1 MTRVARSC
9 ARAPSDVSRTIA
21 LSIFTSLTWGGFWL
35 IGRPMAMWLVMIAG
49 SVVLAG
55 LLYRIRSSRPALSR
69 ILILGRGPLASKL
82 IEELRSASGF
92 NHVTVGIVDD
102 QPPREGLEAE
112 TPWLGPL
119 DRLTEIVEA
128 TRANHIVVAL
138 SDRRGR
144 LPLKPLLTSRVRG
157 VVVEEVLDLCERLTG
172 KVAIE
177 ALTPGPLIQSKGF
190 RNSGAPERVARAA
203 SVVIAAAGLVFLSP
217 VLALIAAVIKLD
229 SKGPVMFVQARTG
242 RDGRPFNLLKFRTMH
257 PCQERASEWV
267 QDNSDRITRVGGALR
282 RFRLDELPQL
292 VNVLRGEM
300 NLVGPRPHP
309 VCNEEIFERHIAYY
323 SLRST
328 VHPGVTGWAQVRYGY
343 ANNIEEETEK
353 MRYDLYYI
361 KNRSLRLD
369 ARILLE
375 TVAIILLGHGASQ
388 VRSRVPDRPV
398 ETTMPADPQPLPPVP
413 AKLDLLSRES

>member
-1 MTRVARSC
+1 
-9 ARAPSDVSRTIA
+9 VSRTIG
-21 LSIFTSLTWGGFWL
+21 LSVFTGLAWGGSWP
-35 IGRPMAMWLVMIAG
+35 IGRQLAMWLVVIAG
-49 SVVLAG
+49 AVVLAG
-55 LLYRIRSSRPALSR
+55 LLYRIRRRRPTLSR

-92 NHVTVGIVDD
+92 HHVIVGIVDD
-102 QPPREGLEAE
+102 EPHREGLHAEA
-112 TPWLGPL
+112 PWLGPL

-128 TRANHIVVAL
+128 ARANHIVVAL
-138 SDRRGR
+138 SDRRGH
-144 LPLKPLLTSRVRG
+144 LPLKPLLTSRVHG
-157 VVVEEVLDLCERLTG
+157 VVVEEALDLCERLTS

-177 ALTPGPLIQSKGF
+177 ALTPGPLIHSKGF
-190 RNSGAPERVARAA
+190 RNSGAPEKVARAV
-203 SVVIAAAGLVFLSP
+203 SVVIAATGLVCLSP
-217 VLALIAAVIKLD
+217 VLALIAAAVKLD

-242 RDGRPFNLLKFRTMH
+242 RNGRPFNLLKFRTMH
-257 PCQERASEWV
+257 PCDERPSEWV

-369 ARILLE
+369 ARILVE
-375 TVAIILLGHGASQ
+375 TVGIILLGHGASQ
-388 VRSRVPDRPV
+388 VRSRVADPPV
-398 ETTMPADPQPLPPVP
+398 ETTPADSQPLPPVP
-413 AKLDLLSRES
+413 AKLDLLSR

>member
-1 MTRVARSC
+1 
-9 ARAPSDVSRTIA
+9 
-21 LSIFTSLTWGGFWL
+21 
-35 IGRPMAMWLVMIAG
+35 MWLLMIAG

-55 LLYRIRSSRPALSR
+55 LLFRMRGSRPAVSR

-82 IEELRSASGF
+82 IEELRAASGF

-102 QPPREGLEAE
+102 EPHREGLQAE
-112 TPWLGPL
+112 PPWLGPL
-119 DRLTEIVEA
+119 DRLTEIVETA
-128 TRANHIVVAL
+128 RANHIVVAL

-157 VVVEEVLDLCERLTG
+157 VVVEEALDLCERLTG
-172 KVAIE
+172 KMAIE
-177 ALTPGPLIQSKGF
+177 ALTPGPLILSKGF
-190 RNSGAPERVARAA
+190 KNSGAPETVARAA
-203 SVVIAAAGLVFLSP
+203 SVAIAAAGLVFLSP
-217 VLALIAAVIKLD
+217 LLALIAAAIKLD
-229 SKGPVMFVQARTG
+229 SKGPVMFVQARSG

-257 PCQERASEWV
+257 PCEQRASEWV

-323 SLRST
+323 NLRST

-361 KNRSLRLD
+361 KNRTLRLD

-375 TVAIILLGHGASQ
+375 TVGIILLGHGASQ
-388 VRSRVPDRPV
+388 VRSRVADRPV
-398 ETTMPADPQPLPPVP
+398 DATMQADPPPLPTVP

>member
-1 MTRVARSC
+1 MT
-9 ARAPSDVSRTIA
+9 SDVSRTIG
-21 LSIFTSLTWGGFWL
+21 LSIFTSLTSGGSWP
-35 IGRPMAMWLVMIAG
+35 IGRQTAMWLLMMAG
-49 SVVLAG
+49 SVVMAG
-55 LLYRIRSSRPALSR
+55 LLYRMRSSRPALSR

-82 IEELRSASGF
+82 IDELRSASGF
-92 NHVTVGIVDD
+92 NHVIVGIVDD
-102 QPPREGLEAE
+102 QPHREGLQAE

-128 TRANHIVVAL
+128 ARANHIVVAL
-138 SDRRGR
+138 ADRRGR

-157 VVVEEVLDLCERLTG
+157 VVVEEALDLCERLTG
-172 KVAIE
+172 KIAIE
-177 ALTPGPLIQSKGF
+177 ALTPGPLILSKGF
-190 RNSGAPERVARAA
+190 QNSGAPERIARAA

-217 VLALIAAVIKLD
+217 VLALIAAAIKLD

-257 PCQERASEWV
+257 PCEERASEWV
-267 QDNSDRITRVGGALR
+267 QDNSDRITRVGAALR

-323 SLRST
+323 SLRSA

-375 TVAIILLGHGASQ
+375 TVGIILLGQGASQ
-388 VRSRVPDRPV
+388 VRSREPDRPV
-398 ETTMPADPQPLPPVP
+398 ETPMPADPEPLPPVP
-413 AKLDLLSRES
+413 DLLSR

>member
-1 MTRVARSC
+1 M
-9 ARAPSDVSRTIA
+9 IG
-21 LSIFTSLTWGGFWL
+21 LSIFTGVTWGGSWP
-35 IGRPMAMWLVMIAG
+35 IGRQMAVWLLMLAG
-49 SVVLAG
+49 TVVVAG
-55 LLYRIRSSRPALSR
+55 LLYRMRTSRPAVSR
-69 ILILGRGPLASKL
+69 ILILGGGPLASKL

-102 QPPREGLEAE
+102 RPPGDDLQAE

-128 TRANHIVVAL
+128 ARANHIVVAL
-138 SDRRGR
+138 FDRRGR

-157 VVVEEVLDLCERLTG
+157 VVVEDVLDLCERLTG
-172 KVAIE
+172 KMAIE
-177 ALTPGPLIQSKGF
+177 ALTPGPLILSKGF
-190 RNSGAPERVARAA
+190 TNSGAPESVARAV

-217 VLALIAAVIKLD
+217 VLALIAAAIKLD
-229 SKGPVMFVQARTG
+229 SKGPVMFVQARSG

-257 PCQERASEWV
+257 PCEERPSEWV

-309 VCNEEIFERHIAYY
+309 VCNEEIFEQRIAYY

-375 TVAIILLGHGASQ
+375 TVGIILLGHGASQ
-388 VRSRVPDRPV
+388 VLSRVSDPPV
-398 ETTMPADPQPLPPVP
+398 ETTMPADPEPMPPVP
-413 AKLDLLSRES
+413 AKLDLLSR

>member
-1 MTRVARSC
+1 
-9 ARAPSDVSRTIA
+9 VSRTIA
-21 LSIFTSLTWGGFWL
+21 LSMFTSVTWGGSWL
-35 IGRPMAMWLVMIAG
+35 IGRQTAMWLLMIAG
-49 SVVLAG
+49 TAVLAG
-55 LLYRIRSSRPALSR
+55 LLYRVRSSRPAVSR

-92 NHVTVGIVDD
+92 NHVIVGIVDD
-102 QPPREGLEAE
+102 QPDCDGLQTEA
-112 TPWLGPL
+112 PWLGPL
-119 DRLTEIVEA
+119 ARLTEIVEGA
-128 TRANHIVVAL
+128 GANHIVVAL

-157 VVVEEVLDLCERLTG
+157 VAVEHALDLCERLTG
-172 KVAIE
+172 KIAIE
-177 ALTPGPLIQSKGF
+177 ALTPGPLILSKGF
-190 RNSGAPERVARAA
+190 QNSGAPERVARAA

-217 VLALIAAVIKLD
+217 VLALIAAAIKFD

-257 PCQERASEWV
+257 PCEERASEWV

-375 TVAIILLGHGASQ
+375 TVGIILLGHGASQ
-388 VRSRVPDRPV
+388 VRTRVADRPV
-398 ETTMPADPQPLPPVP
+398 ETTVPEDPQPLPPVP

>member
-1 MTRVARSC
+1 
-9 ARAPSDVSRTIA
+9 
-21 LSIFTSLTWGGFWL
+21 
-35 IGRPMAMWLVMIAG
+35 MWLVIIAG
-49 SVVLAG
+49 AVLLAG

-69 ILILGRGPLASKL
+69 ILILGRGPLAAKL

-92 NHVTVGIVDD
+92 NHIIVGIVDD
-102 QPPREGLEAE
+102 QPHREGHHAE

-128 TRANHIVVAL
+128 ARANHIVVAL
-138 SDRRGR
+138 SDRRGH

-157 VVVEEVLDLCERLTG
+157 VVVEEALDLCERLTS

-177 ALTPGPLIQSKGF
+177 ALTPGPLIHSKGF
-190 RNSGAPERVARAA
+190 RNSGAPEQVARGV
-203 SVVIAAAGLVFLSP
+203 SVVIAATGLVFLSP
-217 VLALIAAVIKLD
+217 ALALIAAAIKFD

-257 PCQERASEWV
+257 PCEERPSEWV

-369 ARILLE
+369 ARILVE
-375 TVAIILLGHGASQ
+375 TVGIILLGHGASQ
-388 VRSRVPDRPV
+388 VRSRVPDPPV
-398 ETTMPADPQPLPPVP
+398 ETTPADSQPLPPVP
-413 AKLDLLSRES
+413 AELDLLSRES

>member
-1 MTRVARSC
+1 M
-9 ARAPSDVSRTIA
+9 
-21 LSIFTSLTWGGFWL
+21 FTSLPWAGSWP
-35 IGRPMAMWLVMIAG
+35 IGRQFAMWLLMIAG
-49 SVVLAG
+49 SVVVAG
-55 LLYRIRSSRPALSR
+55 LLYRMRSSRPAVAR
-69 ILILGRGPLASKL
+69 ILILGGGPLASKL
-82 IEELRSASGF
+82 VEELKSSSGF

-102 QPPREGLEAE
+102 QPPGEDLQAE

-119 DRLTEIVEA
+119 DRLTEIIEA
-128 TRANHIVVAL
+128 ARANHIVVAL
-138 SDRRGR
+138 FDRRGR
-144 LPLKPLLTSRVRG
+144 LPLQPLLTSRVRG
-157 VVVEEVLDLCERLTG
+157 VVVEDVLDLCERLTG
-172 KVAIE
+172 KMAIE
-177 ALTPGPLIQSKGF
+177 ALTPGPLILSKGF
-190 RNSGAPERVARAA
+190 TNSGAPERVARAA

-217 VLALIAAVIKLD
+217 VLALIAAAIKLD
-229 SKGPVMFVQARTG
+229 SKGPVMFVQARSG

-257 PCQERASEWV
+257 PCEERASEWV

-309 VCNEEIFERHIAYY
+309 VCNEEIFEQHIAYY
-323 SLRST
+323 SLRSM

-375 TVAIILLGHGASQ
+375 TVGIVLLGHGASQ
-388 VRSRVPDRPV
+388 VRSRASDRPA
-398 ETTMPADPQPLPPVP
+398 ETTMPADPESLPPGP
-413 AKLDLLSRES
+413 ANLDLLSR

>member
-1 MTRVARSC
+1 M
-9 ARAPSDVSRTIA
+9 
-21 LSIFTSLTWGGFWL
+21 FTSLPWAGSWP
-35 IGRPMAMWLVMIAG
+35 IGRQFAMWLLMIAG
-49 SVVLAG
+49 SVVVAG
-55 LLYRIRSSRPALSR
+55 LLYRMRSSRPAVSR
-69 ILILGRGPLASKL
+69 ILILGGGPLASKL
-82 IEELRSASGF
+82 VEELRSCQRIQPRHRRDRRRPASWRRS
-92 NHVTVGIVDD
+92 
-102 QPPREGLEAE
+102 QAE

-119 DRLTEIVEA
+119 DQLTEIIEA
-128 TRANHIVVAL
+128 VRANHIVVAL
-138 SDRRGR
+138 FDRRGR
-144 LPLKPLLTSRVRG
+144 LPLQPLLTSRVRG
-157 VVVEEVLDLCERLTG
+157 VVVEDALDLCERLTG
-172 KVAIE
+172 KMAIE
-177 ALTPGPLIQSKGF
+177 ALTPGPLILSKGF
-190 RNSGAPERVARAA
+190 TNSGAPERVARAA

-217 VLALIAAVIKLD
+217 VLALIAAAIKLD
-229 SKGPVMFVQARTG
+229 SKGPVMFVQARSG

-257 PCQERASEWV
+257 PCEERASEWV

-309 VCNEEIFERHIAYY
+309 VCNEEIFEQHIAYY

-375 TVAIILLGHGASQ
+375 TVGIVLLGHGASQ
-388 VRSRVPDRPV
+388 VRSRASDRPV
-398 ETTMPADPQPLPPVP
+398 ETTMPADPESLPPGP
-413 AKLDLLSRES
+413 ANLDLLSR

>member
-1 MTRVARSC
+1 MARVARSC
-9 ARAPSDVSRTIA
+9 DRAPSGIPRTIG
-21 LSIFTSLTWGGFWL
+21 LL
-35 IGRPMAMWLVMIAG
+35 LVMNLTAVGSWPVTRQMVVWVLLIAG
-49 SVVLAG
+49 VVVLTT
-55 LLYRIRSSRPALSR
+55 LLHRMRHNRHACAR
-69 ILILGRGPLASKL
+69 VLILGDGRLASKL
-82 IEELRSASGF
+82 IEELRSANGF
-92 NHVTVGIVDD
+92 NHVVVGIVDD
-102 QPPREGLEAE
+102 EPHEESVHAA

-119 DRLTEIVEA
+119 DQLAEIVEA
-128 TRANHIVVAL
+128 TRADHIVVAL
-138 SDRRGR
+138 PNRRGR
-144 LPLKPLLTSRVRG
+144 LPLKPLLASRVRG
-157 VVVEEVLDLCERLTG
+157 VVVEEALDMCERLSG
-172 KVAIE
+172 KMAIE
-177 ALTPGPLIQSKGF
+177 ALTPGPLILSKGF
-190 RNSGAPERVARAA
+190 RNSGTPETIARAV
-203 SVVIAAAGLVFLSP
+203 SVVIAAAGLALLAP
-217 VLALIAAVIKLD
+217 LLALIALAIKLD

-242 RDGRPFNLLKFRTMH
+242 KNGRPFMLLKFRTMH
-257 PCQERASEWV
+257 PCEARASEWV

-323 SLRST
+323 RLRST

-375 TVAIILLGHGASQ
+375 TVGIILLGHGASQ

-398 ETTMPADPQPLPPVP
+398 EATMPADPPPLPGVPVN
-413 AKLDLLSRES
+413 LDPLPR

>member
-1 MTRVARSC
+1 M
-9 ARAPSDVSRTIA
+9 IG
-21 LSIFTSLTWGGFWL
+21 LSIFTGVTWGGSWP
-35 IGRPMAMWLVMIAG
+35 IGRQTAVWLLMLAG
-49 SVVLAG
+49 TVVVAG
-55 LLYRIRSSRPALSR
+55 LLYRMRTSRPAVSR
-69 ILILGRGPLASKL
+69 ILILGGGPLASKL

-102 QPPREGLEAE
+102 RPPGDDLQAE

-128 TRANHIVVAL
+128 VRANHIVVAL
-138 SDRRGR
+138 FDRRGR

-157 VVVEEVLDLCERLTG
+157 VIVEDVLDLCERLTG
-172 KVAIE
+172 KMAIE
-177 ALTPGPLIQSKGF
+177 ALTPGPLILSKGF
-190 RNSGAPERVARAA
+190 TNSGAPESVARAV

-217 VLALIAAVIKLD
+217 VLALIAAAIKLD
-229 SKGPVMFVQARTG
+229 SKGPVMFVQARSG

-257 PCQERASEWV
+257 PCEERPSEWV

-309 VCNEEIFERHIAYY
+309 VCNEEIFEQHIAYY

-375 TVAIILLGHGASQ
+375 TVGIILLGHGASQ
-388 VRSRVPDRPV
+388 VLSRVSDPPV
-398 ETTMPADPQPLPPVP
+398 ETTMPADPEPMPPVP
-413 AKLDLLSRES
+413 AKLDLLSR

>member
-1 MTRVARSC
+1 V
-9 ARAPSDVSRTIA
+9 
-21 LSIFTSLTWGGFWL
+21 LSIFTSLTWGGSWL
-35 IGRPMAMWLVMIAG
+35 IGRQTAMWLLMIAG
-49 SVVLAG
+49 SAVLAG
-55 LLYRIRSSRPALSR
+55 LLYRMRSSRPALSR

-102 QPPREGLEAE
+102 QPPREGLQAEA
-112 TPWLGPL
+112 PWLGPL

-128 TRANHIVVAL
+128 ARANHIVVAL

-144 LPLKPLLTSRVRG
+144 LPLKSLLTSRVRG
-157 VVVEEVLDLCERLTG
+157 VVVEEALDLCERLTG

-177 ALTPGPLIQSKGF
+177 ALTPGPLILSKGF

-203 SVVIAAAGLVFLSP
+203 SIVIAAAGLVFLSP
-217 VLALIAAVIKLD
+217 VLALIAAAIKLD
-229 SKGPVMFVQARTG
+229 SKGPVMFVQARSG

-257 PCQERASEWV
+257 PCEERASEWV

-375 TVAIILLGHGASQ
+375 TAGIILLGHGVSQ
-388 VRSRVPDRPV
+388 VRSRVPERPV
-398 ETTMPADPQPLPPVP
+398 ETTMPADPQPLPTVP

>member
-9 ARAPSDVSRTIA
+9 ARGPSEVSRTVA
-21 LSIFTSLTWGGFWL
+21 LSIFTILAWGGSWP
-35 IGRPMAMWLVMIAG
+35 IGRQTAMWLLMIAG

-55 LLYRIRSSRPALSR
+55 LLYRMRSSRPALSR

-82 IEELRSASGF
+82 LEELRSANGF
-92 NHVTVGIVDD
+92 NHVIVGIVDD
-102 QPPREGLEAE
+102 QPHHEGVQAE

-128 TRANHIVVAL
+128 ARANHIVVAL
-138 SDRRGR
+138 PDRRGR

-157 VVVEEVLDLCERLTG
+157 VVVEEALDLCERLTG
-172 KVAIE
+172 KIAIE

-190 RNSGAPERVARAA
+190 QNSGAPERIARAA
-203 SVVIAAAGLVFLSP
+203 SVAIAAAGLVFLSP
-217 VLALIAAVIKLD
+217 VLALIAAAIKLD

-257 PCQERASEWV
+257 PCEERASEWV
-267 QDNSDRITRVGGALR
+267 QDNSDRITRVGAALR

-375 TVAIILLGHGASQ
+375 TVGIILLGQGASQ
-388 VRSRVPDRPV
+388 VRSRVPDQPV
-398 ETTMPADPQPLPPVP
+398 ETPTPADAQPLPPVP
-413 AKLDLLSRES
+413 AKLDLLSR

>member
-1 MTRVARSC
+1 
-9 ARAPSDVSRTIA
+9 
-21 LSIFTSLTWGGFWL
+21 
-35 IGRPMAMWLVMIAG
+35 MAMWLLMIAG

-55 LLYRIRSSRPALSR
+55 LLYRMRSSRPALSR

-82 IEELRSASGF
+82 IQELRSARGF

-102 QPPREGLEAE
+102 QPPREGLQAE

-128 TRANHIVVAL
+128 ARANHIVVAL

-157 VVVEEVLDLCERLTG
+157 VVVEEALDLCERLTG

-177 ALTPGPLIQSKGF
+177 ALTPGPLILSKGF
-190 RNSGAPERVARAA
+190 RNSGAPERVARGA
-203 SVVIAAAGLVFLSP
+203 SVVAAAAGLVFLSP
-217 VLALIAAVIKLD
+217 VLALIAAAIKLD
-229 SKGPVMFVQARTG
+229 SKGPVMFVQARSG

-257 PCQERASEWV
+257 PCEERASEWV
-267 QDNSDRITRVGGALR
+267 KDNSDRITRVGGMLR

-375 TVAIILLGHGASQ
+375 TVGIILLGHGASQ
-388 VRSRVPDRPV
+388 VRSRIPDRPV
-398 ETTMPADPQPLPPVP
+398 ETTTPADPQPLPPVP
-413 AKLDLLSRES
+413 AKLDLLS

>member
-9 ARAPSDVSRTIA
+9 ARAPSDVSRTVA
-21 LSIFTSLTWGGFWL
+21 LSIFTSLAWEGSWPV
-35 IGRPMAMWLVMIAG
+35 GRQTAMWLLMIAG
-49 SVVLAG
+49 SVVMAA
-55 LLYRIRSSRPALSR
+55 LLYRIRSSRQSLSR

-92 NHVTVGIVDD
+92 NHVIVGIVDD
-102 QPPREGLEAE
+102 QPHREGFQAE

-119 DRLTEIVEA
+119 DRLTEIVETA
-128 TRANHIVVAL
+128 RANHIVVAL
-138 SDRRGR
+138 PDRRGH
-144 LPLKPLLTSRVRG
+144 LPLEPLLSSRVRG
-157 VVVEEVLDLCERLTG
+157 VVVEEALDLCERLTG
-172 KVAIE
+172 KIAIE
-177 ALTPGPLIQSKGF
+177 ALTPGPLILSKGF
-190 RNSGAPERVARAA
+190 QNSGAPERIARAA

-217 VLALIAAVIKLD
+217 VLALIAAAIKLD

-257 PCQERASEWV
+257 PCEERASEWV
-267 QDNSDRITRVGGALR
+267 QDNSDRITRVGAALR

-375 TVAIILLGHGASQ
+375 TVGIILLGQGASQ
-388 VRSRVPDRPV
+388 VRSRVPDQPV
-398 ETTMPADPQPLPPVP
+398 ETPMPTDPEPLPPVP
-413 AKLDLLSRES
+413 AKLDLLSR

>member
-1 MTRVARSC
+1 M
-9 ARAPSDVSRTIA
+9 
-21 LSIFTSLTWGGFWL
+21 FTSLPWAGSWP
-35 IGRPMAMWLVMIAG
+35 IGRQLAMWLLMIAG
-49 SVVLAG
+49 SVVVAG
-55 LLYRIRSSRPALSR
+55 LLYRMRSSRPAVSR
-69 ILILGRGPLASKL
+69 ILILGGGPLASKL
-82 IEELRSASGF
+82 VEELRSASGF

-102 QPPREGLEAE
+102 QPPGDDLQAE

-128 TRANHIVVAL
+128 ARANHIVVAL
-138 SDRRGR
+138 FDRRGR

-157 VVVEEVLDLCERLTG
+157 VIVEDVLDLCERLTG
-172 KVAIE
+172 KMAIE
-177 ALTPGPLIQSKGF
+177 ALTPGPLILSKGF
-190 RNSGAPERVARAA
+190 TNSGAPESVARAA
-203 SVVIAAAGLVFLSP
+203 SIVIAAAGLVFLSP
-217 VLALIAAVIKLD
+217 VLALIAAAIKLD
-229 SKGPVMFVQARTG
+229 SKGPVMFVQARAG

-257 PCQERASEWV
+257 PCEERASEWV
-267 QDNSDRITRVGGALR
+267 QDNSDRITRVGAALR

-309 VCNEEIFERHIAYY
+309 TCNEEIFTRNIAYY
-323 SLRST
+323 GLRST

-375 TVAIILLGHGASQ
+375 TVGIVLLGHGASQ
-388 VRSRVPDRPV
+388 VRSRVSDPPV
-398 ETTMPADPQPLPPVP
+398 ETTMPADPEPMPPVP
-413 AKLDLLSRES
+413 ANLDLLSR

>member
-9 ARAPSDVSRTIA
+9 ARAPSDVSRTIG
-21 LSIFTSLTWGGFWL
+21 LSIFTSLTWGGSWL
-35 IGRPMAMWLVMIAG
+35 IGRQMAMWLLMIAG

-55 LLYRIRSSRPALSR
+55 LLYRMRSSRPALSR

-102 QPPREGLEAE
+102 QPSREGLQAE
-112 TPWLGPL
+112 IPWLGPL

-128 TRANHIVVAL
+128 ARANHIVVAL

-144 LPLKPLLTSRVRG
+144 LPLKPLLTSRVHG
-157 VVVEEVLDLCERLTG
+157 VVVEEALDLCERLTG
-172 KVAIE
+172 KMAIE
-177 ALTPGPLIQSKGF
+177 ALTPGPLILSKGF

-217 VLALIAAVIKLD
+217 VLALIAAAIKID
-229 SKGPVMFVQARTG
+229 SKGPVMFVQARSG

-257 PCQERASEWV
+257 PCEQRASEWV

-328 VHPGVTGWAQVRYGY
+328 VHPGVTGWAQVHGLRG
-343 ANNIEEETEK
+343 NTSLRDRVEWDN
-353 MRYDLYYI
+353 YYI
-361 KNRSLRLD
+361 QNWSLWLD
-369 ARILLE
+369 LVILLT
-375 TVAIILLGHGASQ
+375 TVSVVLKRG
-388 VRSRVPDRPV
+388 
-398 ETTMPADPQPLPPVP
+398 
-413 AKLDLLSRES
+413 K

>member
-1 MTRVARSC
+1 MF
-9 ARAPSDVSRTIA
+9 TILPWA
-21 LSIFTSLTWGGFWL
+21 GSWP
-35 IGRPMAMWLVMIAG
+35 IGRQFAMWLLMIAG
-49 SVVLAG
+49 SVVVAG
-55 LLYRIRSSRPALSR
+55 LLYRMRSSRPAVSR
-69 ILILGRGPLASKL
+69 ILILGGGPLASKL
-82 IEELRSASGF
+82 VEELRSASGF

-102 QPPREGLEAE
+102 QPPDDDLQAE

-119 DRLTEIVEA
+119 DQLTEIIEA
-128 TRANHIVVAL
+128 VRANHVVVAL
-138 SDRRGR
+138 FDRRGR

-157 VVVEEVLDLCERLTG
+157 VVVEDVLDLCERLTG
-172 KVAIE
+172 KMAIE
-177 ALTPGPLIQSKGF
+177 ALTPGPLILSKGF
-190 RNSGAPERVARAA
+190 TNSGAPERVARAA

-217 VLALIAAVIKLD
+217 VLALIAAAIKLD
-229 SKGPVMFVQARTG
+229 SKGPVMFVQARSG

-257 PCQERASEWV
+257 PCEERASEWV

-309 VCNEEIFERHIAYY
+309 VCNEEIFEQHIAYY

-375 TVAIILLGHGASQ
+375 TVGIILLGQGASQ
-388 VRSRVPDRPV
+388 VRTRASDRPV
-398 ETTMPADPQPLPPVP
+398 ETTMPADPESLPPVP
-413 AKLDLLSRES
+413 AKLDLLSR

>member
-1 MTRVARSC
+1 M
-9 ARAPSDVSRTIA
+9 
-21 LSIFTSLTWGGFWL
+21 
-35 IGRPMAMWLVMIAG
+35 
-49 SVVLAG
+49 AG
-55 LLYRIRSSRPALSR
+55 LLYRMRSSRPAVSR
-69 ILILGRGPLASKL
+69 ILILGGGPLASNSSRAQ
-82 IEELRSASGF
+82 IGQRIQPRHRRDRRRPASLR
-92 NHVTVGIVDD
+92 DL
-102 QPPREGLEAE
+102 QAE

-119 DRLTEIVEA
+119 DQLTEIIEA
-128 TRANHIVVAL
+128 VRANHIVVAL
-138 SDRRGR
+138 FDRRGR
-144 LPLKPLLTSRVRG
+144 LPLQPLLTSRVRG
-157 VVVEEVLDLCERLTG
+157 VVVEDVLDLCERLTG
-172 KVAIE
+172 KMAIE
-177 ALTPGPLIQSKGF
+177 ALTPGPLILSKGF
-190 RNSGAPERVARAA
+190 TNSGAPERVARAA

-217 VLALIAAVIKLD
+217 VLALIAAAIKLD
-229 SKGPVMFVQARTG
+229 SKGPVVFVQARSG

-257 PCQERASEWV
+257 PCEERASEWV

-309 VCNEEIFERHIAYY
+309 VCNEEIFEQHIAYY

-375 TVAIILLGHGASQ
+375 TVGIILLGHGASQ
-388 VRSRVPDRPV
+388 VRTRASDRPV
-398 ETTMPADPQPLPPVP
+398 ETTMPADPESLPPVP
-413 AKLDLLSRES
+413 AKLDLLSR

>member
-1 MTRVARSC
+1 M
-9 ARAPSDVSRTIA
+9 IG
-21 LSIFTSLTWGGFWL
+21 LSIFTGVTWGGSWP
-35 IGRPMAMWLVMIAG
+35 IGRQMAVWLLMLAG
-49 SVVLAG
+49 MVVVAG
-55 LLYRIRSSRPALSR
+55 LLYRMRTNRPAVSR
-69 ILILGRGPLASKL
+69 ILILGGGPLASKL

-102 QPPREGLEAE
+102 RPPGDDLQAE

-128 TRANHIVVAL
+128 VRANHIVVAL
-138 SDRRGR
+138 FDRRGR

-157 VVVEEVLDLCERLTG
+157 VIVEDVLDLCERLTG
-172 KVAIE
+172 KMAIE
-177 ALTPGPLIQSKGF
+177 ALTPGPLILSKGF
-190 RNSGAPERVARAA
+190 TNSGAPESVARAV

-217 VLALIAAVIKLD
+217 VLALIAAAIKLD
-229 SKGPVMFVQARTG
+229 SKGPVMFVQARSG

-257 PCQERASEWV
+257 PCEERPSEWV

-309 VCNEEIFERHIAYY
+309 VCNEEIFEQRIAYY

-375 TVAIILLGHGASQ
+375 TVGIILLGYGASQ
-388 VRSRVPDRPV
+388 VRSRVSDPPV
-398 ETTMPADPQPLPPVP
+398 ETTMPADPEPMPPVP
-413 AKLDLLSRES
+413 AKLDLLSR